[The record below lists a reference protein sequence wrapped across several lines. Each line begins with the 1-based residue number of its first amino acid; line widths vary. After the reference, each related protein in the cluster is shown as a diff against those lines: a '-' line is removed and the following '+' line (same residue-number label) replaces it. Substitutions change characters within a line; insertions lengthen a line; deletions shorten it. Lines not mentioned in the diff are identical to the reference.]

1 MSVVTSL
8 GGMAR
13 ARSLGRRFWLA
24 GGLTLLLILLVLVA
38 PVSWPSAPAQE
49 RRLDLTARRF
59 EYTPNTL
66 RVNRGDTV
74 IIRLQADD
82 VVHGLYVDG
91 YDLSVQAEPGQP
103 GELKFVADRSGAFH
117 LRCAVPCG
125 NLHPFM
131 IGKLIVG
138 PNLTW
143 LRAVLASLAAMV
155 GALVAFW
162 RS

>member
-1 MSVVTSL
+1 MSSSTWFSWL
-8 GGMAR
+8 AR
-13 ARSLGRRFWLA
+13 ARALGTRIWLA
-24 GGLTLLLILLVLVA
+24 GSLSLLLAVVALVA
-38 PVSWPSAPAQE
+38 PLPWPSAPAQE
-49 RRLDLTARRF
+49 RRLELTARRF
-59 EYTPNTL
+59 EYDPGTL

-74 IIRLQADD
+74 IIKLQADD
-82 VVHGLYVDG
+82 AVHGLYVDG
-91 YDLSVQAEPGQP
+91 YDVSAQAEPGQP
-103 GELKFVADRSGAFH
+103 AELKFVASETGAFH
-117 LRCAVPCG
+117 IRCSVPCG

-143 LRAVLASLAAMV
+143 LRAVLASLVALT